1 MTRTLRK
8 PLWRWEP
15 GPYLL
20 LILLLIATASI
31 PPRRLPVLY
40 TVLFVLTAIVAV
52 VLLVLLVR
60 QGLRGRRNPDP
71 AGILTSLDGL
81 ELVPLG
87 ATDAPI
93 TPVADTARHQAALES
108 VRVRA
113 GASPVAVLVPDAT
126 RWLGLRIRIAVH
138 LVAGDR
144 VYHVG
149 FLPDRATER
158 YNEGLRALA
167 ARRAYVSARSTITG
181 AAARYGLDVDLGALP
196 ALLDTAGSEEARA

>member
-20 LILLLIATASI
+20 LILLLISTASI

-93 TPVADTARHQAALES
+93 TPVADTARHQAALEN

-113 GASPVAVLVPDAT
+113 GSSPVAVLVPDAT

-167 ARRAYVSARSTITG
+167 ARRAYVSAPSSITG
-181 AAARYGLDVDLGALP
+181 TAPRYGLDVDLGALP
-196 ALLDTAGSEEARA
+196 ALLGSAGSDDARA